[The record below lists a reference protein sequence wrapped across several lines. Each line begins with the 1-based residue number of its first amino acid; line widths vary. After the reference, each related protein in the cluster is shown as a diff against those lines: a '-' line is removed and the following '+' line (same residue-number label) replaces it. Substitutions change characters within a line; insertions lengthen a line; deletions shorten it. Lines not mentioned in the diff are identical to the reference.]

1 MAKCCRVF
9 VYLCCLFVL
18 TANILSA
25 ETDNR
30 PIVVFRIDDC
40 QRSWLTPFAGLGGV
54 SALDYGKTKK
64 IPITWAVIS
73 NLATL
78 GTSMS
83 WAEIKGYLDV
93 AGGEAAS
100 HSVTHAALP
109 TTQNYIDEIIESKA
123 AIEANLPGY
132 KCNTF
137 LQPGPWKGDAYMD
150 DWAKLDNP
158 IGQTIQANYS
168 QSQAYLGRMWPIGKP
183 HYKYGTCVRYAL
195 DYPENLNLDLIFDA
209 IVATPGLTTVFT
221 GHGVQKQGGTS
232 AYCIPAGVLKTFMD
246 KLADLRDE
254 GEIRLM
260 SLNEVYQTEFSND
273 LNRIVNA
280 DLEYGNAAENIGW
293 DILRG
298 ARMVDTGGVDNSRYC
313 ELSSTDSQNATLRSV
328 SLSLQPGRYEISWYQ
343 KSLPDKLNS
352 GLGVCLAG
360 LQNYA
365 SGCNYINWTT
375 PACQAPVNEW
385 QKKTA
390 LALVLDNYIMTELSF
405 QAGKNAGYGV
415 DKIEIRKRDIDPE
428 VSPSGSVATPRPTEC
443 TVSWKTPNDPAITSI
458 VVRYSF
464 QTHPLTPTTGTL
476 LGTIAAQP
484 GEEQQISGPINWT
497 NRAYI
502 YFSVFGVKSGSAYA
516 PPDLAS
522 LKVDTVPPAA
532 PCVTA
537 TAGANGTVDVN
548 WTCSTPQTKILY
560 YEYALGTTPGGCDMK
575 NWTSTIGRQACINGV
590 VAGMTVYVSVI
601 ARNVFGVYSACGS
614 SKFSTAP
621 AVAPISQILTQPDNQ
636 MVTVKGVVT
645 AVFSDCCYVQAID
658 QPRGIK
664 LVGNISGYKM
674 GNSVTVTGMVRTT
687 KGERFVTVQ

>member
-1 MAKCCRVF
+1 MAKCCRAF
-9 VYLCCLFVL
+9 VYLCCLFVVA
-18 TANILSA
+18 ANILHA
-25 ETDNR
+25 EIDNR
-30 PIVVFRIDDC
+30 PIVVLRIDDC
-40 QRSWLTPFAGLGGV
+40 QRSWLTPFDGLEGV
-54 SALDYGKTKK
+54 SGFEYGKTKK

-73 NLATL
+73 KLAAL

-100 HSVTHAALP
+100 HSVTHAALL
-109 TTQNYIDEIIESKA
+109 TTQDYIDEIVASKA

-132 KCNTF
+132 ECNTF

-150 DWAKLDNP
+150 YWSELENP
-158 IGQTIQANYS
+158 IGLAIQANYS

-183 HYKYGTCVRYAL
+183 HYKYGTSIRYAL
-195 DYPENLNLDLIFDA
+195 DYPENLDLDLIFDA
-209 IVATPGLTTVFT
+209 ILSTPGLTTVFT
-221 GHGVQKQGGTS
+221 GHGVQEQGGTS

-254 GEIRLM
+254 GKIRLM

-313 ELSSTDSQNATLRSV
+313 ELSSTDSQNAALRSI

-343 KSLPDKLNS
+343 KSLPGKLNS

-360 LQNYA
+360 LQYYL

-405 QAGKNAGYGV
+405 QAGKDAGYGV

-476 LGTIAAQP
+476 LGTIVAKP
-484 GEEQQISGPINWT
+484 GEKQQISGPMNWA

-502 YFSVFGVKSGSAYA
+502 YFSVFGIKSGSAYT

-537 TAGANGTVDVN
+537 TAGANGTVNVN
-548 WTCSTPQTKILY
+548 WTCSTPEAKIWC
-560 YEYALGTTPGGCDMK
+560 YEYALGATPDSCDMK
-575 NWTSTIGRQACINGV
+575 DWTSTIDKQTCINCLAVGTT
-590 VAGMTVYVSVI
+590 GYVSVK
-601 ARNVFGVYSACGS
+601 ARNVFGIYSACGS
-614 SKFSTAP
+614 SKFSIAP

-636 MVTVKGVVT
+636 MVTVHGIIT
-645 AVFSDCCYVQAID
+645 AVFGDCCYVQAID

-664 LVGNISGYKM
+664 LVGNIGGFRLGDGVTAM
-674 GNSVTVTGMVRTT
+674 GRLGTE